1 MSAFWGGRR
10 LGILTSVLTIGSQWV
25 LPSRH
30 GYCVDTVST
39 ALAILVVLIDFE
51 TEWPRPI
58 RGGVCQDAWVVMVM
72 ECVGSGG
79 CGTAV
84 DLSEMFKSVQA
95 PPHVTLLIVEL

>member
-1 MSAFWGGRR
+1 MGTPFSSWN
-10 LGILTSVLTIGSQWV
+10 
-25 LPSRH
+25 
-30 GYCVDTVST
+30 CVDTVST

-58 RGGVCQDAWVVMVM
+58 HGGVCQDAWVVMVM

-84 DLSEMFKSVQA
+84 DR
-95 PPHVTLLIVEL
+95 